1 MIVFS
6 GSYKIVEGTS
16 LAVDAFRY
24 GDIENVEHYFLSH
37 FHADH
42 YIGLKKSFCHKLYVS
57 NITGLFTKSQHIKSF
72 SRNQHKYISLNDVLN
87 LGRLVV
93 ELIKV
98 QEQYVH
104 CLDINVPIIVDDVE
118 VTLLDANQ

>member
-1 MIVFS
+1 M
-6 GSYKIVEGTS
+6 
-16 LAVDAFRY
+16 L
-24 GDIENVEHYFLSH
+24 
-37 FHADH
+37 
-42 YIGLKKSFCHKLYVS
+42 
-57 NITGLFTKSQHIKSF
+57 
-72 SRNQHKYISLNDVLN
+72 LN

-98 QEQYVH
+98 QEQYVR